1 MFVGATVCTVLH
13 PGWILT
19 SWPALSSTGLRGSCH
34 AWCNITD
41 MNILKKRQ
49 ARKPNVPCNFTT
61 MRLITGH
68 ECIQIPAHWSDNK
81 LPKL

>member
-34 AWCNITD
+34 AWWQHHGHEHFEETPSQKAECAMQLHYN
-41 MNILKKRQ
+41 
-49 ARKPNVPCNFTT
+49 A
-61 MRLITGH
+61 ITGH
-68 ECIQIPAHWSDNK
+68 ECIQIPAYWSGNK